1 MPIRHRGPV
10 PADRGPGGG
19 DKPRITAGDI
29 SPRIIV
35 GAAVAVAGG
44 IIALILLVQ
53 VVSAFKSTP
62 VDKVG
67 LSYTGGPIA
76 GIHFQRVV
84 KPGSGQFFNGFFAS
98 LHELP
103 ATQRNYIVSKNPDE
117 GDRHA
122 ADFIPGPTKDRVIA
136 EIELAVT
143 FKLNTEPKTVRQ
155 FYEQLCVKYHCED
168 LSPRGGWDKLLN
180 DNFRQVLENAVQ
192 QETRQI
198 NAADLNN
205 NQEVI
210 TKMQTDIASHLKD
223 DFNQVLGGNFF
234 CGPTFDRNRP
244 TVCPDFKFVI
254 KNITLPPDLQAAFTA
269 QQSSAAGVVVKQNE
283 AAQVKATAEGVAA
296 QQNAVQASLTPQYL
310 EYLKVQAETQCAQ
323 RPGCT
328 LVISNGA
335 TSPNVNI
342 NPPGNP

>member
-1 MPIRHRGPV
+1 MR
-10 PADRGPGGG
+10 
-19 DKPRITAGDI
+19 
-29 SPRIIV
+29 
-35 GAAVAVAGG
+35 AVIAVVGG
-44 IIALILLVQ
+44 IFLIVVLTLVL
-53 VVSAFKSTP
+53 SAFKSTP

-103 ATQRNYIVSKNPDE
+103 ATQRNYIVSKNPQE
-117 GDRHA
+117 GDRRQP
-122 ADFIPGPTKDRVIA
+122 DFIPGPTKDRVIS

-143 FKLNTEPKTVRQ
+143 FKLNTEPRTVRR

-168 LSPRGGWDKLLN
+168 LSPGGGWDKLLD

-205 NQEVI
+205 NQATI
-210 TKMQTDIASHLKD
+210 TRMQSDIASHLKN
-223 DFNQVLGGNFF
+223 DFNDVLGGNFF
-234 CGPTFDRNRP
+234 CGPTFDRDHP
-244 TVCPDFKFVI
+244 DVCPDFKFVI
-254 KNITLPPDLQAAFTA
+254 KNITLPKDLQDAFTS
-269 QQSSAAGVVVKQNE
+269 QQSSAAQIVVKQNE
-283 AAQVKATAEGVAA
+283 ASQAKATAEGVAA
-296 QQNAVQASLTPQYL
+296 QQNAVQGSLTPQYL

-323 RPGCT
+323 RAGCT
-328 LVISNGA
+328 LVISQGG

-342 NPPGNP
+342 NPTNGTPGG

>member
-1 MPIRHRGPV
+1 V
-10 PADRGPGGG
+10 
-19 DKPRITAGDI
+19 I
-29 SPRIIV
+29 SPDINLNPKIIRR
-35 GAAVAVAGG
+35 AVLAVVGG
-44 IIALILLVQ
+44 IVLLILLGQ
-53 VVSAFKSTP
+53 VISAFKSTP

-76 GIHFQRVV
+76 GTHFQRVV
-84 KPGSGQFFNGFFAS
+84 KPGSGQFFNGFYAS

-103 ATQRNYIVSKNPDE
+103 ATQRNYIVSKNADE
-117 GDRHA
+117 GDRHT
-122 ADFIPGPTKDRVIA
+122 ADFLPGPTKDRVIT

-143 FKLNTEPKTVRQ
+143 FKLNTEPSAVRR

-168 LSPRGGWDKLLN
+168 LSPGGGWDKLLN

-210 TKMQTDIASHLKD
+210 TRMQTDIASHLKD

-244 TVCPDFKFVI
+244 SVCPDFKFVI
-254 KNITLPPDLQAAFTA
+254 KNITLPKDLQDAFTA
-269 QQSSAAGVVVKQNE
+269 QQSSAAQVVVKQNE
-283 AAQVKATAEGVAA
+283 AAQVKAAAEGVAA

-328 LVISNGA
+328 LVISSGG
-335 TSPNVNI
+335 TTPNVNV
-342 NPPGNP
+342 NAAPRP

>member
-1 MPIRHRGPV
+1 MRGV
-10 PADRGPGGG
+10 A
-19 DKPRITAGDI
+19 PRTVVRATL
-29 SPRIIV
+29 
-35 GAAVAVAGG
+35 AVVGG
-44 IIALILLVQ
+44 IVVLILLGLLVG
-53 VVSAFKSTP
+53 AFKSTP

-76 GIHFQRVV
+76 GTHFQRVV

-117 GDRHA
+117 GDRHTS
-122 ADFIPGPTKDRVIA
+122 DFIPGPTKDRVIA

-143 FKLNTEPKTVRQ
+143 FKLNTEPTAVRR

-210 TKMQTDIASHLKD
+210 TRMQTDIASHLKD

-234 CGPTFDRNRP
+234 CGPTFDRSRP

-254 KNITLPPDLQAAFTA
+254 KNISLPKDLQDAFTA
-269 QQSSAAGVVVKQNE
+269 QQSSAAQVVVKQNE
-283 AAQVKATAEGVAA
+283 AAQVKASAEGVAA
-296 QQNAVQASLTPQYL
+296 QQAAVQASLTPQYL

-328 LVISNGA
+328 LIISDGA
-335 TSPNVNI
+335 STPNVNV
-342 NPPGNP
+342 NAAGKP

>member
-1 MPIRHRGPV
+1 MSVRQH
-10 PADRGPGGG
+10 GGG
-19 DKPRITAGDI
+19 EPPRVVATNI
-29 SPRIIV
+29 SPRTIV
-35 GAAVAVAGG
+35 GAALAVGGG
-44 IIALILLVQ
+44 IVVLVLLILA
-53 VVSAFKSTP
+53 VSAFKSTP

-84 KPGSGQFFNGFFAS
+84 KPGSGQFFNGFFSS

-103 ATQRNYIVSKNPDE
+103 ATQRNYIVSKNTNE
-117 GDRHA
+117 GDRHV

-136 EIELAVT
+136 ELELAVT
-143 FKLNTEPKTVRQ
+143 FKLNTEPRTVRK
-155 FYEQLCVKYHCED
+155 FYEQLCVRYHCED
-168 LSPRGGWDKLLN
+168 LSPGGGWDKLLN

-210 TKMQTDIASHLKD
+210 TRMQTDIASHLKD

-234 CGPTFDRNRP
+234 CGPTFDRNHP
-244 TVCPDFKFVI
+244 SICPDFKFVI
-254 KNITLPPDLQAAFTA
+254 KNITLPKDLQDAFTA
-269 QQSSAAGVVVKQNE
+269 QQSSSAQVVVKQNE

-335 TSPNVNI
+335 TTPNVNI
-342 NPPGNP
+342 PTGNP

>member
-1 MPIRHRGPV
+1 MSVRQH
-10 PADRGPGGG
+10 GGG
-19 DKPRITAGDI
+19 DPPRIVPANVN
-29 SPRIIV
+29 PRTV
-35 GAAVAVAGG
+35 FRAAAAVVVGLVV
-44 IIALILLVQ
+44 LIVLGF

-62 VDKVG
+62 VDKIG

-76 GIHFQRVV
+76 GTHFQRVV
-84 KPGSGQFFNGFFAS
+84 EPGSGQFFNGFFAS
-98 LHELP
+98 LRELP
-103 ATQRNYIVSKNPDE
+103 ATQRNYIVSKNANE
-117 GDRHA
+117 GDRKQ

-143 FKLNTEPKTVRQ
+143 FKLNTEPASVRQ
-155 FYEQLCVKYHCED
+155 FYEQLCVKYKCED
-168 LSPRGGWDKLLN
+168 LSPGGGWDKLLN

-198 NAADLNN
+198 LAADLNN

-210 TKMQTDIASHLKD
+210 TRMQTDVASHLKD

-244 TVCPDFKFVI
+244 SVCPDFKFVI
-254 KNITLPPDLQAAFTA
+254 KNITLPSDLQNAFTA
-269 QQSSAAGVVVKQNE
+269 QQSSAAQIVVKQNE
-283 AAQVKATAEGVAA
+283 AAQVKAAAEGVAA

-335 TSPNVNI
+335 TTPNVNI
-342 NPPGNP
+342 NPVARP